1 MVPVE
6 FVSFEDCFNIPV
18 GSEDEVI
25 DRIDWSHRPDSPEE
39 FVDFEEYEEDASTG
53 SESLIEAVHVA
64 RRFFV

>member
-1 MVPVE
+1 MENIE
-6 FVSFEDCFNIPV
+6 FVSFEDCVNISV

-25 DRIDWSHRPDSPEE
+25 DHIDWSHRPDSPEE

-53 SESLIEAVHVA
+53 SESLIEAIHVA